1 MSRLLTSDE
10 QGVFSDV
17 VLSLHPES
25 SLQMQRTIIDL
36 VSRVAE
42 AQRDLSDKDWI
53 EWIEGDESNTWM
65 KDGDTATVMVCLSKD
80 AWQARKKEVS
90 K

>member
-1 MSRLLTSDE
+1 MSRLLTDGE
-10 QGVFSDV
+10 LDNCLPRKKV
-17 VLSLHPES
+17 VEW
-25 SLQMQRTIIDL
+25 REAGRYI
-36 VSRVAE
+36 AK

-53 EWIEGDESNTWM
+53 EWIEGDESNAWM